1 MADIFELFRQISSNK
16 NTTQAPISWII
27 AGLGNPG
34 EEYRNTRH
42 NAGFLTVDA
51 LADRLGAHIDRM
63 KFHALTAEVTIGESR
78 VLLLKP
84 MTYMN
89 ESGVAVSEAA
99 AFYKIPSDHILV
111 ISDDISL
118 APGKLRLRRKGSAGG
133 QKGLKSIIERLGTE
147 NFPRLRIGVGAKPHP
162 DYDLASWVL
171 SNFSKSEMEL
181 LRGAIGCAE
190 EGIRLILKDQF
201 DNAVQHCNSY
211 PLISTSPATEKGE

>member
-1 MADIFELFRQISSNK
+1 MADIFDLFRQISSGSRQS
-16 NTTQAPISWII
+16 TAPVSWILV
-27 AGLGNPG
+27 GLGNPG

-51 LADRLGAHIDRM
+51 LADGLGLHIDRM
-63 KFHALTAEVTIGESR
+63 KYHALTAEATIGNHR

-89 ESGVAVSEAA
+89 ESGLAVSEAA
-99 AFYKIPSDHILV
+99 SFYKIPADHVLV

-147 NFPRLRIGVGAKPHP
+147 DFPRLRMGVGAKPHP
-162 DYDLASWVL
+162 DYDLADWVL
-171 SNFSKSEMEL
+171 SNFSKSEHEL
-181 LRGAIGCAE
+181 LNGAIDCAQK
-190 EGIRLILKDQF
+190 GIRLVLDEKF
-201 DNAVQHCNSY
+201 DDAVQLCNSY
-211 PLISTSPATEKGE
+211 PAKTN

>member
-1 MADIFELFRQISSNK
+1 MADIFDLFRQISSNK

-27 AGLGNPG
+27 VGLGNPG

-42 NAGFLTVDA
+42 NAGFLAVDA
-51 LADRLGAHIDRM
+51 LADRLGSHIDRM
-63 KFHALTAEVTIGESR
+63 KFHALTTEVTIGESR

-99 AFYKIPSDHILV
+99 SFYKIPSDHILV

-133 QKGLKSIIERLGTE
+133 QKGLKSIIEKLGTE
-147 NFPRLRIGVGAKPHP
+147 NFPRLRMGVGAKPHP

-190 EGIRLILKDQF
+190 EGIRMILKDQF

-211 PLISTSPATEKGE
+211 PILTSSATEKGE